1 VHQHGSLSADEVGC
15 AARVLWQGVNESG
28 SGMNDKSIVDGVGTR
43 PILILSEIRPHS
55 CAELVPVHAAVEERG
70 FRRHPVQRSKPT
82 RFRVRFWQTMHSSVL
97 GGAYVMARR
106 TISEKRSFRHR
117 NTKEEGGSKSG

>member
-1 VHQHGSLSADEVGC
+1 MGRYRRMKSA
-15 AARVLWQGVNESG
+15 ARPAIRVLWQGVNESG

-70 FRRHPVQRSKPT
+70 FRRHRVPHKVSGSLLADDALIAFGRGIRDGPADDFRKAVLPASKYQKRR
-82 RFRVRFWQTMHSSVL
+82 RFEVRLMP
-97 GGAYVMARR
+97 
-106 TISEKRSFRHR
+106 
-117 NTKEEGGSKSG
+117 